1 MKTSRLIPLIVI
13 IGLLFT
19 LPVAGA
25 SGPAKSPDSSRS
37 PEIQALLSTNQI
49 DQQQA
54 AIRALVLRI
63 GPEAAQEELLASG
76 LPFTGQSHLI
86 IHTVGSM
93 IYKKFGAQGVGHC
106 RPYFLGGCFHG
117 FMIDAISEHGPDAV
131 LDAWPACEKA
141 GPAVP
146 DQCAHA
152 VGHGLLAW
160 NKYSLTD
167 ALTACDTIAAR
178 QSGLSAFNCYDG
190 VFMEKI
196 WKVHGHGHDH
206 SAPQPQVAADLD
218 YPCDDP
224 QLQPKHL
231 NACWGNQASVLYQA
245 FNGDLARVAQ
255 KCDSLKDPGSKE
267 FCFNGLARQIHPLT
281 NGSTD
286 EAFRLCAKTISGPW
300 QDYCLITIAG
310 SAFSV
315 GDQVNMP
322 FQICNRIRE
331 GARTSCYQRLFP
343 LIHLYAQ
350 GSPQRAD
357 SFCARMEDRQSAE
370 SCRQYQ
376 RHFESLTA
384 SDAATPAAQA
394 KLSSQPGLEAAAPK
408 PVSDQ
413 YPSPYTSPY
422 YTPYSTPYA
431 IPYSSPYVSPYST
444 PYYTPYINP
453 YDTPYISPYIN
464 PYDTPYINPYDTP
477 YINPY
482 DTPYINPYD
491 TPYVNPYDTPYDTPY
506 TTPYA
511 TPLANP

>member
-1 MKTSRLIPLIVI
+1 MKTSRLISASLSI
-13 IGLLFT
+13 ILLFT
-19 LPVAGA
+19 LSAIAG
-25 SGPAKSPDSSRS
+25 SGSSESTNRS
-37 PEIQALLSTNQI
+37 QQPEIKALLSTNQI

-117 FMIDAISEHGPDAV
+117 FMIDAISDRGPDAV

-167 ALTACDTIAAR
+167 ALNACDAIAGR
-178 QSGLSAFNCYDG
+178 LPDLSAFNCYDG
-190 VFMEKI
+190 VFMEKV
-196 WKVHGHGHDH
+196 WKVHGHSHDH
-206 SAPQPQVAADLD
+206 SAPQPERAADPD

-231 NACWGNQASVLYQA
+231 KACWGNQASVLYQT
-245 FNGDLARVAQ
+245 FNGDLARVGQ

-286 EAFRLCAKTISGPW
+286 EAFRLCGKTISGPW

-350 GSPQRAD
+350 GSPQHAD
-357 SFCARMEDRQSAE
+357 SFCARIQDPQSAE
-370 SCRQYQ
+370 ACKQYQ
-376 RHFESLTA
+376 QHFESLTA
-384 SDAATPAAQA
+384 SDAATPATQA
-394 KLSSQPGLEAAAPK
+394 KLNSQPGLESAAPK

-413 YPSPYTSPY
+413 YPTPYTNPY
-422 YTPYSTPYA
+422 YTPYSVPYA
-431 IPYSSPYVSPYST
+431 IPYST
-444 PYYTPYINP
+444 PYL
-453 YDTPYISPYIN
+453 SPYIN

-482 DTPYINPYD
+482 INPYDTPYINPYINPYD
-491 TPYVNPYDTPYDTPY
+491 TPYSTPY
-506 TTPYA
+506 TP
-511 TPLANP
+511 